1 MNKSPTREFT
11 DYLQEWA
18 GDNVNWSM
26 IMTQAK
32 NIMKEYELSWKDML
46 YVLKYCRVY
55 ENIEWNDK
63 YGLGQLFPKFIK
75 PTQEF
80 CEQITRMK
88 KMDFDCEDEV
98 YIVKKKKLKEREVD
112 FS

>member
-1 MNKSPTREFT
+1 MSDNPQRMFT
-11 DYLQEWA
+11 DYIQDWV
-18 GDNVNWSM
+18 GDVNWAW
-26 IMTQAK
+26 IIRQAK
-32 NIMKEYELSWKDML
+32 AIKKEYAIDFNFMRM
-46 YVLKYCRVY
+46 VLKYCKEY
-55 ENIEWNDK
+55 EELDWDLE
-63 YGLGQLFPKFIK
+63 YGLYQFFPRYIK

-98 YIVKKKKLKEREVD
+98 YIVKKKKLREREVD